1 MDLDKKLKKVSI
13 NLSKILRH
21 QAIQRNIHI
30 DDSGW
35 VKLNDILKCNEFKKT
50 SLNDIKYIVDNNEKK
65 RFALEL
71 RNDEY
76 FIRANQGH
84 TINTIKD

>member
-21 QAIQRNIHI
+21 QAIKRNIHI
-30 DDSGW
+30 DESGW
-35 VKLNDILKCNEFKKT
+35 VKLNDILKCNEFKQI

-65 RFALEL
+65 RFALEF
-71 RNDEY
+71 RNNE
-76 FIRANQGH
+76 FS
-84 TINTIKD
+84 TK